1 MRHGVKKTKFHK
13 GRDSHRALVRK
24 LVLNFIEHGKL
35 ETTLKRAQVVKST
48 VDSLTYKSLTS
59 SESNKNVLL
68 RQLGDVSAT
77 KKMLN
82 EIGPAFKTGTGG
94 FVRLIKLGQRQGDNA
109 EVAQLTWTKNFTPKA
124 QPTGKSTKNDGKA
137 NKQLKSQKKE
147 N

>member
-94 FVRLIKLGQRQGDNA
+94 SNL
-109 EVAQLTWTKNFTPKA
+109 
-124 QPTGKSTKNDGKA
+124 STCADCI
-137 NKQLKSQKKE
+137 
-147 N
+147 